1 MSTDVAAIILQ
12 QLGGSH
18 FISMTGARHFVA
30 DGETLKFKLPS
41 NLAKLGINAV
51 TVRLNGNDLYDLSF
65 GRVRGMKQ
73 ELIAEYG
80 DVYCDN
86 LREIFTSETGL
97 DTAL

>member
-1 MSTDVAAIILQ
+1 MDNEVAQTILA

-30 DGETLKFKLPS
+30 DGDTLRFQVPS
-41 NLAKLGINAV
+41 NLAEDVVNCVSI
-51 TVRLNGNDLYDLSF
+51 TLNGNDLYDVRF
-65 GRVRGMKQ
+65 GRVLGITFD
-73 ELIAEYG
+73 LVAEHS

-97 DTAL
+97 DTSL